1 VATATR
7 PAGGI
12 VRFAQESW
20 SELRKVTWPTR
31 EQVIRLTLL
40 VVVISVVSSAYI
52 FAFDNLFHVIID
64 KGVLNSPDATPAPPI
79 QRRRPATRRG
89 HRRSRP

>member
-1 VATATR
+1 MATTTR

-20 SELRKVTWPTR
+20 SELRKVTWPTQ

-40 VVVISVVSSAYI
+40 VVLISFAVSLYI
-52 FAFDNLFHVIID
+52 FAFDNVFHLVID
-64 KGVLNSPDATPAPPI
+64 KGVLNIPDATPAPPA
-79 QRRRPATRRG
+79 Q
-89 HRRSRP
+89 

>member
-1 VATATR
+1 MATATR

-20 SELRKVTWPTR
+20 SELRKVTWPTQ

-40 VVVISVVSSAYI
+40 VVLISFAVSAYI
-52 FAFDNLFHVIID
+52 FAFDNVFHLVID
-64 KGVLNSPDATPAPPI
+64 KGVLNIPDATPAPPT
-79 QRRRPATRRG
+79 Q
-89 HRRSRP
+89 

>member
-1 VATATR
+1 VATTTR

-20 SELRKVTWPTR
+20 SELRKVTWPTQ

-40 VVVISVVSSAYI
+40 VVLISFVVSAYI
-52 FAFDNLFHVIID
+52 FAFDNVFHLVID
-64 KGVLNSPDATPAPPI
+64 KGVLNIPDATPAPPA
-79 QRRRPATRRG
+79 Q
-89 HRRSRP
+89 

>member
-1 VATATR
+1 MATAR

-20 SELRKVTWPTR
+20 SELRKVTWPTQ

-40 VVVISVVSSAYI
+40 VVIISFVISAYI
-52 FAFDNLFHVIID
+52 FAFDNVFHLVID
-64 KGVLNSPDATPAPPI
+64 KGVHNIPDPTPAPPT
-79 QRRRPATRRG
+79 Q
-89 HRRSRP
+89 

>member
-1 VATATR
+1 MATATR

-20 SELRKVTWPTR
+20 SELRKVTWPTQ

-40 VVVISVVSSAYI
+40 VVIISFVVSAYI
-52 FAFDNLFHVIID
+52 FAFDNVFHLIVD
-64 KGVLNSPDATPAPPI
+64 KGVLNIPDATQAPPT
-79 QRRRPATRRG
+79 Q
-89 HRRSRP
+89 

>member
-20 SELRKVTWPTR
+20 SELRKVTWPTQ

-40 VVVISVVSSAYI
+40 VVVISALVSAYI
-52 FAFDNLFHVIID
+52 FAFDNVFHLVID
-64 KGVLNSPDATPAPPI
+64 KGVLNIPDATPLPPT
-79 QRRRPATRRG
+79 Q
-89 HRRSRP
+89 

>member
-1 VATATR
+1 MATATR

-20 SELRKVTWPTR
+20 SELRKVTWPTQ

-40 VVVISVVSSAYI
+40 VVLISVAISAYI
-52 FAFDNLFHVIID
+52 YAFDNVFHVVID
-64 KGVLNSPDATPAPPI
+64 KGVLNIPDATPAPAV
-79 QRRRPATRRG
+79 Q
-89 HRRSRP
+89 

>member
-1 VATATR
+1 MASAR

-20 SELRKVTWPTR
+20 SELRKVTWPTQ

-40 VVVISVVSSAYI
+40 VILISALVSVYI
-52 FAFDNLFHVIID
+52 FFFDNVFHLLVD
-64 KGVLNSPDATPAPPI
+64 KAILGIPDATPAPPT
-79 QRRRPATRRG
+79 Q
-89 HRRSRP
+89 

>member
-1 VATATR
+1 MATATR

-40 VVVISVVSSAYI
+40 VVVISVLVSAYI
-52 FAFDNLFHVIID
+52 FAFDNLFHVIVD
-64 KGVLNSPDATPAPPI
+64 KGVLNLPDATPAPPT
-79 QRRRPATRRG
+79 Q
-89 HRRSRP
+89 

>member
-1 VATATR
+1 MATATR

-20 SELRKVTWPTR
+20 SELRKVTWPTQ

-40 VVVISVVSSAYI
+40 VVLISFVVSAYI
-52 FAFDNLFHVIID
+52 FAFDNVFHLVVD
-64 KGVLNSPDATPAPPI
+64 KGVLNIPDATPAPPT
-79 QRRRPATRRG
+79 Q
-89 HRRSRP
+89 